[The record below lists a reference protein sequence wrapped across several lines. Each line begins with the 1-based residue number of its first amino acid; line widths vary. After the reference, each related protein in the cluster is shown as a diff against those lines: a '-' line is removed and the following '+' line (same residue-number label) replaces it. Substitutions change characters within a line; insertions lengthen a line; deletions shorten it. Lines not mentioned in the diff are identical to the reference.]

1 MQCSSNPSISEESL
15 QVTSPC
21 AWCAPQ
27 LWLMCGFPV
36 CCRHVL
42 IKKLSQLR
50 DSEPDLAQ
58 LLVDQVRLLE
68 GEEQG

>member
-1 MQCSSNPSISEESL
+1 M
-15 QVTSPC
+15 
-21 AWCAPQ
+21 W
-27 LWLMCGFPV
+27 FP

-58 LLVDQVRLLE
+58 LLVAQVRLLE
-68 GEEQG
+68 RAKSRLRL

>member
-1 MQCSSNPSISEESL
+1 
-15 QVTSPC
+15 
-21 AWCAPQ
+21 
-27 LWLMCGFPV
+27 MCLVCTPALANVWFL

-68 GEEQG
+68 RAKSRLRL